1 MQTPGRLVQSQTP
14 MFSPIGERMDK
25 AYTSLIE
32 RTEEKA
38 VGEQLGRTQV
48 RQLGRIILEFERLN
62 GSMRTMRSEIQQ
74 DLRDRRKY
82 YKQETKIL
90 KEDLENTNLFKT
102 AALFDG
108 RKNLALLSG
117 ALALK
122 EAGDGDLGGT
132 LQATSAA
139 VGLLLPEIISGIV
152 GILGLNSIAG
162 GGNRGGGVP
171 RGGMARGGMRGMGGK
186 GGIITAAILAASL
199 LGSKLFGGGTA
210 DTRRQEGAQQTI
222 SGVNTINEPDVN
234 RFKVQLN
241 RFESILDGM
250 MSGTTPIGQTKKGK
264 TNAPSGALGP
274 AADQQLDSEVSEAT
288 EKDDFSKGFG
298 SGEASN
304 LATGGVNSTIV
315 PPSTETTES
324 GTTNTSGSTTDR
336 VAGTLT
342 GAEKEQ
348 IIQDAG
354 GRSNIMPGMFSDDTS
369 STSQILSP
377 NNASSGVSSVE
388 PTSEV
393 IPSSRQTSSPE
404 VLASILDS
412 SKAEGGSG
420 FVGGVDPKT
429 SSMGSIDL
437 SGGSIDDDK
446 KLMKG
451 EGWMSKLDPRNWFK
465 GNRKESEAVKS
476 GMSNDDVNV
485 VNNAAESGSQG
496 EGKLP
501 GPGDG
506 QVQVNVN
513 TRYRVNS
520 GTAIDK
526 FDHSSSIR
534 NYTTYRAD

>member
-162 GGNRGGGVP
+162 GGNRGAGVP
-171 RGGMARGGMRGMGGK
+171 RGGIGRGGMRGMGGK
-186 GGIITAAILAASL
+186 GGIITAAIIAASL
-199 LGSKLFGGGTA
+199 LGSKLFGGGNA

-250 MSGTTPIGQTKKGK
+250 MSGPTPIGQTKKGK

-274 AADQQLDSEVSEAT
+274 AGDQQLNEEVSEAT
-288 EKDDFSKGFG
+288 QKDDWEGFG
-298 SGEASN
+298 SGEAQ
-304 LATGGVNSTIV
+304 AANSISPSSIIV
-315 PPSTETTES
+315 PPSVETTES
-324 GTTNTSGSTTDR
+324 GTTNTTGSKTIVTP
-336 VAGTLT
+336 TE
-342 GAEKEQ
+342 AEKNE
-348 IIQDAG
+348 IINNAG
-354 GRSNIMPGMFSDDTS
+354 GKSNIMPSMFSDDTS
-369 STSQILSP
+369 SVSPLLSS

-388 PTSEV
+388 PTSEA
-393 IPSSRQTSSPE
+393 IPSSGQTSSPE
-404 VLASILDS
+404 VNILDS
-412 SKAEGGSG
+412 SKAEGSSG
-420 FVGGVDPKT
+420 FVGGADPKT
-429 SSMGSIDL
+429 SPMGSIDL
-437 SGGSIDDDK
+437 EGGSLDNDK
-446 KLMKG
+446 KIMKG

>member
-1 MQTPGRLVQSQTP
+1 MQTPGRAVQSQTP
-14 MFSPIGERMDK
+14 MFSPMGERMDA

-32 RTEEKA
+32 RSEDRLRDT
-38 VGEQLGRTQV
+38 GISRQQT

-62 GSMRTMRSEIQQ
+62 GTMKTMRSEIQQ
-74 DLRDRRKY
+74 DLRERRKY
-82 YKQETKIL
+82 YKEERKIL

-122 EAGDGDLGGT
+122 EASDGDVGGA

-139 VGLLLPEIISGIV
+139 VGLLLPEIISTV
-152 GILGLNSIAG
+152 LGVIGLGTVAG
-162 GGNRGGGVP
+162 GGRRGGTP
-171 RGGMARGGMRGMGGK
+171 RGNVGGMRGMGGK
-186 GGIITAAILAASL
+186 GGIITAAVIAASL
-199 LGSKLFGGGTA
+199 LGSKLFGGGNA

-222 SGVNTINEPDVN
+222 AGVNTINEPDVV

-250 MSGTTPIGQTKKGK
+250 MSGPTPIGQTKKGK

-274 AADQQLDSEVSEAT
+274 AGDQQLNEEVSQAT
-288 EKDDFSKGFG
+288 EKNDFSQGFG
-298 SGEASN
+298 SGEAQAAANSISPS
-304 LATGGVNSTIV
+304 STIV
-315 PPSTETTES
+315 PPSIETTES
-324 GTTNTSGSTTDR
+324 GTTNTAGSKTI
-336 VAGTLT
+336 VAPTE
-342 GAEKEQ
+342 AEKNE
-348 IIQDAG
+348 IIKNAG
-354 GRSNIMPGMFSDDTS
+354 GRSNIMPAMFSDDTS
-369 STSQILSP
+369 SVSPLLSS

-388 PTSEV
+388 PTSEA
-393 IPSSRQTSSPE
+393 IPSSGQTSSPE
-404 VLASILDS
+404 VNILDS
-412 SKAEGGSG
+412 SKAEGSSG

-429 SSMGSIDL
+429 SPMGSIDL
-437 SGGSIDDDK
+437 AGGSLDNDK
-446 KLMKG
+446 KIMKG
-451 EGWMSKLDPRNWFK
+451 EGWLSKLDPRKWFK
-465 GNRKESEAVKS
+465 QNRNESESAKS
-476 GMSNDDVNV
+476 GMSSDDVNV
-485 VNNAAESGSQG
+485 VNNQPEQGSGGGSNV
-496 EGKLP
+496 P

>member
-62 GSMRTMRSEIQQ
+62 GSMKTMRSEIQQ

-162 GGNRGGGVP
+162 GGNRGAGVP

-199 LGSKLFGGGTA
+199 LGSKLFGGGNA

-222 SGVNTINEPDVN
+222 AGVNTINEPDVV

-250 MSGTTPIGQTKKGK
+250 MSGPTPIGQTKKGK

-274 AADQQLDSEVSEAT
+274 AGDQQLNEEVSQAT
-288 EKDDFSKGFG
+288 EKNDFSQGFG
-298 SGEASN
+298 SGEAQAAANSISPS
-304 LATGGVNSTIV
+304 STIV
-315 PPSTETTES
+315 PPSIETTES
-324 GTTNTSGSTTDR
+324 GTTNTAGSKTI
-336 VAGTLT
+336 VAPTE
-342 GAEKEQ
+342 AEKNE
-348 IIQDAG
+348 IIKNAG
-354 GRSNIMPGMFSDDTS
+354 GRSNIMPAMFSDDTS
-369 STSQILSP
+369 SVSPLLSS

-388 PTSEV
+388 PTSEA
-393 IPSSRQTSSPE
+393 IPSSGQTSSPE
-404 VLASILDS
+404 VNILDS
-412 SKAEGGSG
+412 SKAEGSSG

-429 SSMGSIDL
+429 SPMGSIDL
-437 SGGSIDDDK
+437 AGGSLDNDK
-446 KLMKG
+446 KIMKG
-451 EGWMSKLDPRNWFK
+451 EGWLSKLDPRKWFK
-465 GNRKESEAVKS
+465 QNRNESESAKS
-476 GMSNDDVNV
+476 GMSSDDVNV
-485 VNNAAESGSQG
+485 VNNQPEQGSGGGSNV
-496 EGKLP
+496 P